1 MFYDSVKIIST
12 DLNTEED
19 LYWDGKLKNAAL
31 ERCNNDIVIQVDL
44 DERISGGKETFSKL
58 VTEINSHDF
67 PCSIMLPTI
76 DLYEDLN
83 HFINI
88 GYKWYLHT
96 RKGTRRGAPQLILL
110 LKKTVALIQKK
121 VTHAS

>member
-1 MFYDSVKIIST
+1 MSNARYLSILEEIKNKVKHTVFYDSVKIIST

-31 ERCNNDIVIQVDL
+31 ERCNNDVVIQVDL
-44 DERISGGKETFSKL
+44 DERISGGKEAFIDL

-83 HFINI
+83 HFII
-88 GYKWYLHT
+88 K
-96 RKGTRRGAPQLILL
+96 Q
-110 LKKTVALIQKK
+110 
-121 VTHAS
+121 